1 MTTSGF
7 EPALDSRLPCVRDY
21 DSQIYFRE
29 WEGGFMV
36 GGFELE
42 AKPAFGGARIPEDW
56 KQKVPQD
63 WNHFSKL
70 QLKSKERF

>member
-1 MTTSGF
+1 
-7 EPALDSRLPCVRDY
+7 
-21 DSQIYFRE
+21 
-29 WEGGFMV
+29 MV

-70 QLKSKERF
+70 QLKSKESF